1 MSLKDSNN
9 RDIERQSSTT
19 LNAKNTDRN
28 AEPRPDYSTTCLLYP
43 IRFDLP
49 DKIRLKPTQVKD
61 QRFQDLKG
69 NKDQL
74 TTLQENQDADYLVN
88 LIRASMTDK
97 LKEFLSEIHG
107 NAAEILQTT
116 FQLEVEFRKKLSQEA
131 KASEKGIEYVKMVL
145 SPIHI
150 AIILKLS
157 KVVDEIGRFINRLPK
172 PTAILQNVFEQK
184 VSLPEFVNGQKT
196 YYKNGLQGMNAFY
209 LASKYSSN
217 CLQALFDIQNRKN
230 LIGFDFTPFLKETNE
245 YLRQTPLHMAV
256 QKRTS
261 KATRYKIK

>member
-1 MSLKDSNN
+1 
-9 RDIERQSSTT
+9 
-19 LNAKNTDRN
+19 
-28 AEPRPDYSTTCLLYP
+28 
-43 IRFDLP
+43 
-49 DKIRLKPTQVKD
+49 
-61 QRFQDLKG
+61 
-69 NKDQL
+69 
-74 TTLQENQDADYLVN
+74 
-88 LIRASMTDK
+88 MTDK

-116 FQLEVEFRKKLSQEA
+116 FQLKVEFRKKLGQEA

-157 KVVDEIGRFINRLPK
+157 KVVHEIGRFINRLPE
-172 PTAILQNVFEQK
+172 PTAILQNVLEQK
-184 VSLPEFVNGQKT
+184 VSLPEFVDGQKT

-217 CLQALFDIQNRKN
+217 CLQALFDIQNREN
-230 LIGFDFTPFLKETNE
+230 LIGFDFTPFLKETNK
-245 YLRQTPLHMAV
+245 YPRQTPLHLAV

-261 KATRYKIK
+261 RATRYKIK